1 MAHTLLLGLGG
12 TGSRVVAKVAK
23 ELEKN
28 NIAIN
33 DGAVCCAV
41 MDTDRNDMENLLKI
55 VGVETPIP
63 VVATS
68 SANTVG
74 DVLRIH
80 PEAKEWCIDDVDV
93 FKGETMTNGA
103 STMRMKSRLAFL
115 HTYNSMKIRSIEE
128 LISRMMTKGDGQ
140 DGVQVMLV
148 SSISGGTGAGM
159 FLQTALWIRNIFK
172 ERGKE
177 IKLRGMLIL
186 PDIFVKTVK
195 DVSNNDFL
203 EDRHY
208 ANAYA
213 AIREMNAV
221 SKIKL
226 EPGYKPKVPVKID
239 GLFDSEDLDNPRRS
253 PKGLFDFIFF
263 IDYENKTGAN
273 LGSISDYEDVVAQ
286 LTYLQLYSPM
296 KDSINTKE
304 DNIFLNNVRQGFSFG
319 SCGTAKAVYPKD
331 DIMEY
336 CVLRTV
342 SEMISDGWLNL
353 DSEIEAAKME
363 VKARRNAGEAV
374 EPLNPVEKY
383 MSLCEDKINKNST
396 AGAKDLFFAS
406 LKDEATE
413 VKVKD
418 FMKKLDAYMKS
429 KVDGM
434 NSNDQG
440 LSKLSSLG
448 VVLGAEEKNAQAGN
462 QDVGITYEFQGAQD
476 DEEGGED
483 EAKSD
488 LETYSVEDLKEIID
502 NNADIFKME
511 NTAFN
516 TIKCAELSNAVVNEA
531 FPRITSE
538 WDMNDEKSVYGLL
551 TNFDKDA
558 GVRYFVHP
566 VAMRYLLYKL
576 QKILTKEKDVAKEEL
591 KKAVRKLEGLDKEVS
606 FNYERTK
613 NTEETLY
620 TYFNK
625 KPRFFEGGEAPYRQF
640 FIQQYR
646 LYVEKLYKYGKEY
659 EIKSIRT
666 KVLQE
671 LYNRVAILIK
681 NLEDFFKQL
690 PKITEEC
697 KEGLEKNLQK
707 TLRSTNITYV
717 CASEKAKAYIYDSLD
732 MRFDGSDK
740 LTNKLVID
748 AAYGM
753 LCAEAIPGHKDNE
766 KYVDY
771 NIREAFNEGV
781 RDYYT
786 KTIMETQMD
795 KIDLDI
801 YGALKAQMHGEGR
814 KDYDGEMATLVAT
827 IEHNAEP
834 YMQYVVDEK
843 EQISYKFWAFNP
855 GLAKAYP
862 SLGTAIGGNAQTQAN
877 EDFPKNEFC
886 CYTTV
891 YNVDVPHFHKFS
903 ENDKSDYYR
912 EYSEIVAKMND
923 NESRTL
929 MQTPHLDKTWHNI
942 LPYLTAEKQ
951 EMEDKRLFRGIL
963 YGFAYNRLRIQD
975 GVYQILRG
983 DSDWKTIREGD
994 DLVRKSE
1001 VSDLIRMLMKDG
1013 LFIHKDIPMLENMFK
1028 GETMELNDYVSTKI
1042 YQYFTST
1049 EEFKEKCDS
1058 NPVRFLVSYNNCVDC
1073 NSSVKNGI
1081 IQAIEDIMLDLIVA
1095 YDRTHH
1101 DMNRNDEIKAKAQ
1114 SKYLGE
1120 IYNSCEIKGKEDV
1133 FVSWKNRYNIKDVV
1147 KTEPT
1152 HQEK

>member
-1 MAHTLLLGLGG
+1 MAHTMLLGLGG

-41 MDTDRNDMENLLKI
+41 MDTDRNDMENLLKV

-74 DVLRIH
+74 DVLRMH
-80 PEAKEWCIDDVDV
+80 PEASEWCIHDVDV
-93 FKGETMTNGA
+93 YKGETMTNGA

-115 HTYNSMKIRSIEE
+115 NTYNGMKIRTIEE
-128 LISRMMTKGDGQ
+128 LVSRMMTKGDGQ
-140 DGVQVMLV
+140 DSIQVMLV

-159 FLQTALWIRNIFK
+159 FLQTALWIRNVFK

-226 EPGYKPKVPVKID
+226 EPGYKPKVPMKID
-239 GLFDSEDLDNPRRS
+239 DLFDSEDLNNPRRS

-273 LGSISDYEDVVAQ
+273 LNSISAYEDVVAQ

-331 DIMEY
+331 DVMEY

-353 DSEIEAAKME
+353 DSEVESIKME
-363 VKARRNAGEAV
+363 EKSRRNAGEVV
-374 EPLNPVEKY
+374 EPTNPVENY
-383 MSLCEDKINKNST
+383 MLLCEDKINKNST
-396 AGAKDLFFAS
+396 AGAKDPFFAS
-406 LKDEATE
+406 LRDEATE
-413 VKVKD
+413 VKVKE
-418 FMKKLDAYMKS
+418 FMKKLDSYMKS
-429 KVDGM
+429 KVD
-434 NSNDQG
+434 NANNNQKG
-440 LSKLSSLG
+440 LSKLNSLG
-448 VVLGAEEKNAQAGN
+448 EKLGGEMEPAKGEQGEN
-462 QDVGITYEFQGAQD
+462 QDSGTKFEVQSAQTSVRD
-476 DEEGGED
+476 SED
-483 EAKSD
+483 AKSD
-488 LETYSVEDLKEIID
+488 LETYDVETLKGAITSNAALFGMEIKSF
-502 NNADIFKME
+502 NN
-511 NTAFN
+511 
-516 TIKCAELSNAVVNEA
+516 IKCAEISNSITNDV
-531 FPRITSE
+531 FPRIVSE
-538 WDMNDEKSVYGLL
+538 LDMNNDKSVYGML
-551 TNFDKDA
+551 TNFDEA
-558 GVRYFVHP
+558 SGTRNFVHP

-576 QKILTKEKDVAKEEL
+576 QKFLANEKNNKNKEL
-591 KKAVRKLEGLDKEVS
+591 KIAVGKLNRLDAEVS

-620 TYFNK
+620 TYFDK

-640 FIQQYR
+640 FINQYR
-646 LYVEKLYKYGKEY
+646 LYVKKQYTYGKEY
-659 EIKSIRT
+659 ELKSVQA

-671 LYNRVAILIK
+671 LYNRVTILIK
-681 NLEDFFKQL
+681 NIEDFFKQL

-697 KEGLEKNLQK
+697 QEGLQKNLQK
-707 TLRSTNITYV
+707 TLKSTNITYV
-717 CASEKAKAYIYDSLD
+717 CASEKAKKYIYDSLD

-766 KYVDY
+766 KYVDFD
-771 NIREAFNEGV
+771 IKEAFNEGV

-814 KDYDGEMATLVAT
+814 KDYDSEMATLVAT

-843 EQISYKFWAFNP
+843 EQITYKFWAFHP
-855 GLAKAYP
+855 SLAKAYP
-862 SLGTAIGGNAQTQAN
+862 ELGSAIGGNAQTQAN
-877 EDFPKNEFC
+877 AAFPKNEFS
-886 CYTTV
+886 CYSTV

-903 ENDKSDYYR
+903 EDANSDYYR
-912 EYSEIVAKMND
+912 EYSEIVYKMND
-923 NESRTL
+923 TQSRTL
-929 MQTPHLDKTWHNI
+929 MQTPHLDKTWHNV
-942 LPYLTAEKQ
+942 LPYLTDKKQAE
-951 EMEDKRLFRGIL
+951 EDRRLYRGIL
-963 YGFAYNRLRIQD
+963 YGFAYNRLRLD
-975 GVYQILRG
+975 NNVYQILRNET
-983 DSDWKTIREGD
+983 DWMTFREGE
-994 DLVRKSE
+994 DLVRKPE
-1001 VSDLIRMLMKDG
+1001 VADLIRMLLKDG
-1013 LFIHKDIPMLENMFK
+1013 TFIHHDTVRLEKEFAK
-1028 GETMELNDYVSTKI
+1028 ETLELDNYVGTKI
-1042 YQYFTST
+1042 YQYFMSPDDT
-1049 EEFKEKCDS
+1049 
-1058 NPVRFLVSYNNCVDC
+1058 NPIKLLCAYNNCRDC
-1073 NSSVKNGI
+1073 NSEIKNGI
-1081 IQAIEDIMLDLIVA
+1081 IKAMEDILLDLIDA
-1095 YDRTHH
+1095 YDKNHH
-1101 DMNRNDEIKAKAQ
+1101 DINRSEDNKEKAKLEHL
-1114 SKYLGE
+1114 KK
-1120 IYNSCEIKGKEDV
+1120 IYENCECKGKENV
-1133 FVSWKNRYNIKDVV
+1133 FISWLNNFN
-1147 KTEPT
+1147 
-1152 HQEK
+1152 